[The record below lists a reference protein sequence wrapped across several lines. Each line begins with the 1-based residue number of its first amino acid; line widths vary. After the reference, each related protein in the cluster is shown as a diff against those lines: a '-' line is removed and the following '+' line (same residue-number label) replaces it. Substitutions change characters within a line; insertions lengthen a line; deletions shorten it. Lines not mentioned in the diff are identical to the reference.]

1 MKTVSLKLAD
11 SILEDIDS
19 FLEEHYFSTRT
30 EFIREAIRDKIQ
42 VLEHQRFESEMRKY
56 FRENKSQ
63 MLKQQFLEA
72 NSDVFK
78 ELEQRFSN

>member
-11 SILEDIDS
+11 PILQDIDA

-42 VLEHQRFESEMRKY
+42 VLENKRFEQEMRKF
-56 FRENKSQ
+56 FRENKSEMAQ
-63 MLKQQFLEA
+63 KQFLEA
-72 NSDVFK
+72 HGDVFK
-78 ELEQRFSN
+78 ELEQRFGQ

>member
-1 MKTVSLKLAD
+1 MKTVSLKIAD
-11 SILEDIDS
+11 PILEDIDS

-42 VLEHQRFESEMRKY
+42 VLENKRFESEMRKF

-63 MLKQQFLEA
+63 MLKKQFLEA
-72 NSDVFK
+72 HGDVFQ
-78 ELEQRFSN
+78 ELEQRFGQ

>member
-1 MKTVSLKLAD
+1 MKTVSLKIAD
-11 SILEDIDS
+11 TILEDIDS

-42 VLEHQRFESEMRKY
+42 VLESQRFEQEMRKF

-63 MLKQQFLEA
+63 MLKKQFLEA
-72 NSDVFK
+72 HGDVFQ
-78 ELEQRFSN
+78 ELEQRFGQ

>member
-1 MKTVSLKLAD
+1 MKTVSIKLAD
-11 SILEDIDS
+11 TILDDMDS

-42 VLEHQRFESEMRKY
+42 KLEATRFESEMRKF

-63 MLKQQFLEA
+63 MLKKQFLETH
-72 NSDVFK
+72 SDVFR
-78 ELEQRFSN
+78 ELEQRFSQ